1 MLTRNAFTSLQGG
14 CYCLPLVCPNRCSG
28 VPFMGEDIPR
38 SSILQIDGTYLVSS
52 VFSLILSQLKTP
64 LPVLVMSGL

>member
-1 MLTRNAFTSLQGG
+1 
-14 CYCLPLVCPNRCSG
+14 
-28 VPFMGEDIPR
+28 MGEDIPR

-64 LPVLVMSGL
+64 LPDLVMSGL